1 MMDESGSVT
10 EAANSSA
17 TGVEG
22 RVASGTNSESA
33 PAPSVL
39 QQVRQKTQRKR
50 RRGQP
55 PGWTIWLSGQASRSR
70 GMITH
75 TLPIWLMEHRQQI
88 LTAAISFAV
97 HIAVAFVMA
106 LWAMPPDTAE
116 LLFGLI
122 VTRVDADT
130 EEPLEIIEI
139 EAILQPDSLQDLD
152 TNSTMK
158 ELISELD
165 DELRNDLS
173 IDTQD
178 RDFTLELEPT
188 DAEIQVLYKQGEF
201 GGRSEAGKRAA
212 LKKYGGTVDSEKA
225 VVSGLKWLNSIQ
237 RKNGSWSFAKQGPG
251 AVPGRFQKTEVGATS
266 LALLCFLGA
275 GHTHMKD
282 GPYRET
288 VLRGLE
294 FIGES
299 ATVTQGTADLRGD
312 SEGNA
317 GMYVQGLATICL
329 SEAHALEHNDRN
341 LTKLTKMAVTF
352 IERAQNPITG
362 GWRYKPR
369 DDTSDTSVVGW
380 EVMALQSAKSGRI
393 RVSSKSLRLAR
404 DFLRSAQV
412 GDDGSQYAYVPGNG
426 AKPSMTAVGLL
437 CRMYLGWRNDN
448 PALEKGVKYL
458 AGRGPNPNDMYY
470 SYYATQVLHHWG
482 GDLWKKWNA
491 ELREDLVRSQVTDGP
506 AAGSWRPAGPHS
518 DVGGQ
523 LYQTTLSILT
533 LEVYYRHLP
542 IYQRLEQDP
551 VDASVLQ

>member
-1 MMDESGSVT
+1 MTMDESDSVT
-10 EAANSSA
+10 EA
-17 TGVEG
+17 TGVDAELT
-22 RVASGTNSESA
+22 SGPGSQST
-33 PAPSVL
+33 PAPSVI
-39 QQVRQKTQRKR
+39 QQLRQQTQRKR

-55 PGWTIWLSGQASRSR
+55 PGWTIWLSAQASRSR

-75 TLPIWLMEHRQQI
+75 TLPVWLMEHRQQT
-88 LTAAISFAV
+88 LTAATSLAV
-97 HIAVAFVMA
+97 HLAIAFLMA

-116 LLFGLI
+116 QLFGLI
-122 VTRVDADT
+122 VTRIDSDT
-130 EEPLEIIEI
+130 EAPLETIEI
-139 EAILQPDSLQDLD
+139 EAILQPESLQDLD

-165 DELRNDLS
+165 RDLRNDLS

-188 DAEIQVLYKQGEF
+188 DAEMKVLYKQGEF

-212 LKKYGGTVDSEKA
+212 LKKYGGTADSEKA
-225 VVSGLKWLNSIQ
+225 VVCGLKWLDTIQ
-237 RKNGSWSFAKQGPG
+237 QKNGSWSFAKQGLA
-251 AVPGRFQKTEVGATS
+251 AVPGRYKRTEVGATS

-275 GHTHMKD
+275 GHTHLKD

-288 VLRGLE
+288 VLKGLE

-312 SEGNA
+312 SEANS

-329 SEAHALEHNDRN
+329 SEAHALEHSDRN
-341 LTKLTKMAVTF
+341 LTKLTEMAVRF

-380 EVMALQSAKSGRI
+380 ELMALQSAKSGRI

-412 GDDGSQYAYVPGNG
+412 DDEGSQYAYVPGQG

-458 AGRGPNPNDMYY
+458 AVRGPNPNDMYY
-470 SYYATQVLHHWG
+470 NYYATQVLHHWG

-491 ELREDLVRSQVTDGP
+491 ELREDLVRSQVTEGP
-506 AAGSWRPAGPHS
+506 AAGSWRPGGPHS

-542 IYQRLEQDP
+542 IYQRLEKDP
-551 VDASVLQ
+551 TEPTDSQ